1 MEAKSPQ
8 KAADIANG
16 VAQAFIDY
24 SLAQKQKILLQ
35 AQGWNEKMM
44 DDLRD
49 KLDRQKADIDD
60 FLKQNGLLTFR
71 SMDGYETERLGIVI
85 NHLADATQRRLK
97 AQTCGTKCAV
107 SRKSAGSHHLAA
119 GNFRSSADS
128 GSADRADPD
137 AA

>member
-1 MEAKSPQ
+1 MVKAVKLDRDTEFNGGDNLDEAARVNNALRALQKNLTISGVRTTQLVSVSMEAKSPQ

-60 FLKQNGLLTFR
+60 FQIG
-71 SMDGYETERLGIVI
+71 
-85 NHLADATQRRLK
+85 
-97 AQTCGTKCAV
+97 
-107 SRKSAGSHHLAA
+107 
-119 GNFRSSADS
+119 
-128 GSADRADPD
+128 RAHV
-137 AA
+137 

>member
-60 FLKQNGLLTFR
+60 FLKQKRPADLSQHGWLRDR
-71 SMDGYETERLGIVI
+71 SGPG
-85 NHLADATQRRLK
+85 
-97 AQTCGTKCAV
+97 
-107 SRKSAGSHHLAA
+107 
-119 GNFRSSADS
+119 
-128 GSADRADPD
+128 DRD
-137 AA
+137 